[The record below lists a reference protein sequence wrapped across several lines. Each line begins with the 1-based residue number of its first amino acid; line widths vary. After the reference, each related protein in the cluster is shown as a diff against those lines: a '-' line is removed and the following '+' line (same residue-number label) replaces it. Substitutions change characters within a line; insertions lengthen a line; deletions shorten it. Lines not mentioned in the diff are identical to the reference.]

1 MESDWFKS
9 FLDQMPVAIAISEL
23 KPAEKVVFVNAEFE
37 RLTGLGP
44 DLLVGGSWDRVRGEA
59 AAANAAPL
67 AEALVDQRD

>member
-1 MESDWFKS
+1 M
-9 FLDQMPVAIAISEL
+9 
-23 KPAEKVVFVNAEFE
+23 FVNAEFE